1 MVNIMK
7 IITNTRLYGK
17 LCYVQV
23 KDVLFL
29 ARYTNNKRL
38 MQDYINTIN
47 NGKVDN
53 EFIKVSGDSYIRAF
67 ELCDYI
73 IDFSE
78 YSKRDIGVNYLS
90 NMVKNKVYAM
100 PKNKIDQEGLDLQID
115 AVRDM
120 MHYKMGTL
128 DYKIPLVPDGKF
140 EFVSS
145 DKRLVFDSTVVD
157 GCYTLSTLD
166 GTDVNTN
173 DYDEFFKSCI
183 DKVYSSLYP
192 ELPLEERDYKYYDR
206 GRIFVL
212 NIHAKETKKKKSVV
226 GKILAKI
233 KKTQD

>member
-1 MVNIMK
+1 MK
-7 IITNTRLYGK
+7 IITNTRRNGK

-23 KDVLFL
+23 KDILFL
-29 ARYTNNKRL
+29 ARYTSNKRL
-38 MQDYINTIN
+38 MQDYLNAIN
-47 NGKVDN
+47 NGKSDD
-53 EFIKVSGDSYIRAF
+53 EFVKVSGNNYIRAF

-90 NMVKNKVYAM
+90 NMVKNKAYAM
-100 PKNKIDQEGLDLQID
+100 PKDKIGQEGLDLQID

-120 MHYKMGTL
+120 IAYKMGTL
-128 DYKIPLVPDGKF
+128 DYKIPLVADGDF
-140 EFVSS
+140 EFVSP
-145 DKRLVFDSTVVD
+145 DQTLLFNSTVVD

-166 GTDVNTN
+166 GKDVNTH
-173 DYDEFFKSCI
+173 DYDEFFKGCI
-183 DKVYSSLYP
+183 DKVYDALYP
-192 ELPLEERDYKYYDR
+192 ELPKDERDYKYYDR

-212 NIHAKETKKKKSVV
+212 NIHVKEIKKNKGVV